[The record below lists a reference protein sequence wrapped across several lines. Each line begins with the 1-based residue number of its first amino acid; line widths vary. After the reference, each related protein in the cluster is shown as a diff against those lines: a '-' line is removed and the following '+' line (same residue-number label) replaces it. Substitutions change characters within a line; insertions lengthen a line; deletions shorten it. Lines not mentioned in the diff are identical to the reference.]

1 MRFYISQ
8 TIGNGTEDN
17 PFRPAV
23 SDYLQDWRCV
33 DMRSDAKVSGL
44 LFVECS
50 PSQVEHNLIIADSLN
65 AYVDTGDLGLD
76 DSLID
81 NPNLSSL
88 LAQLETYQVPT
99 DDFTVDNTL
108 RELLQRV
115 TKRFLIRQLL
125 TGSDMPNDLEA
136 FLTVAER
143 AAAQAR
149 ANELGVSIELNKKS
163 RDIIKDV
170 AAINHKFLKTH
181 YDN

>member
-8 TIGNGTEDN
+8 TMGNGTEES
-17 PFRPAV
+17 FRPVV

-50 PSQVEHNLIIADSLN
+50 PSQVEHNLIITGSLN
-65 AYVDTGDLGLD
+65 TYVDTGDLGLD

-81 NPNLSSL
+81 NPNLSLL

-99 DDFTVDNTL
+99 DDFTGTNTL
-108 RELLQRV
+108 RELLQRI

-125 TGSDMPNDLEA
+125 ANSDMPNDLEA
-136 FLTVAER
+136 FLTLPEQ
-143 AAAQAR
+143 AAAQAM

-170 AAINHKFLKTH
+170 AAINHPLLKTH